1 MLTTDGSRTAA
12 GRRLRI
18 MHDEHRSARPRRRRQ
33 PHRNELKEISARS
46 TSNRRFEVLTTQ
58 LAIFGMCAQH
68 GAAVLINHIICCRWG
83 LERHGTWDLAR
94 IKTPHSMRVDAQ
106 APPLRLFKKDA
117 NCHAGRRRHSAKY
130 HPTCSPSRSNHL
142 PCPSRRWGR

>member
-1 MLTTDGSRTAA
+1 MA
-12 GRRLRI
+12 GLVTGW
-18 MHDEHRSARPRRRRQ
+18 Q
-33 PHRNELKEISARS
+33 
-46 TSNRRFEVLTTQ
+46 VLTTQ

-83 LERHGTWDLAR
+83 LKRHGTPYTT

-117 NCHAGRRRHSAKY
+117 NCHAGTRA
-130 HPTCSPSRSNHL
+130 
-142 PCPSRRWGR
+142 